1 MPKKVLVTGAAGFIG
16 STLSESLVD
25 RGFSVVGVDSFNPNY
40 DIRIKKE
47 NLKTLLASDRFELIE
62 RSLCDMD
69 IEAVLG
75 DVGYVFH
82 LAAQPG
88 VRDSWAQRFDE
99 YIDANIRATQKL
111 CEAARGKSIE
121 RFVYASSS
129 SVYGETTE
137 LPMNE
142 SHRTRPHS
150 PYGVTKLSGE
160 ALCLLYKKNFG
171 LPVVALRFFTVYG
184 PRQRPDMAFHRFIA
198 RVLDGEP
205 IEVYGN
211 GTQTRDFTFVSDI
224 VGANMAAM
232 EYDGPES
239 VFNIGGGSRIALSG
253 ALDVLGDVMS
263 GDGKIDVVY
272 KEPVRGDVMHTYADI
287 GLARKELGYVPGT
300 GLEEGLSREVDWIKS
315 LRKTLPPG

>member
-1 MPKKVLVTGAAGFIG
+1 MPKTVLVTGAAGFIG
-16 STLSESLVD
+16 SNLSEALVD
-25 RGFSVVGVDSFNPNY
+25 KGFRVVGVDSFNPNY
-40 DIRIKKE
+40 DIRIKRE
-47 NLKTLLASDRFELIE
+47 NLKRLLASDRFELIE
-62 RSLCDMD
+62 KSLCDMD
-69 IEAVLG
+69 IETVLG
-75 DVGYVFH
+75 DVEYVFH

-111 CEAARGKSIE
+111 CEAARGKSIK

-129 SVYGETTE
+129 SVYGDTTE

-160 ALCLLYKKNFG
+160 ALCLLYRKNFG

-198 RVLDGEP
+198 NALDGKP

-224 VGANMAAM
+224 VGANISTM
-232 EYDGPES
+232 EYAGPES
-239 VFNIGGGSRIALSG
+239 VFNIGGGSRIALNG
-253 ALDVLGDVMS
+253 ALDVLGDAVGGS
-263 GDGKIDVVY
+263 GRVDVVY
-272 KEPVRGDVMHTYADI
+272 NEPVKGDVMHTYADI
-287 GLARKELGYVPGT
+287 SLARKELGYAPQT
-300 GLEEGLSREVDWIKS
+300 SLEEGIAREVDWIKS
-315 LRKTLPPG
+315 LRKTLPSG